1 MERLFIDDSE
11 EEDKENQ
18 IYNKHIRSKE
28 KEIGKLFYEV
38 ELAFKVK
45 HSNKSNIIEVQSDS
59 DSGSPIKVREHEDSL
74 ERNIQRKWRNE
85 LDSNVFMDTDEE
97 ESDRYS
103 NSSEEIEDLIK
114 VNKEQI
120 SINKNPVMFNY
131 L

>member
-45 HSNKSNIIEVQSDS
+45 HSNKSNIIEVQRDS

>member
-45 HSNKSNIIEVQSDS
+45 HSNKSNIVEV
-59 DSGSPIKVREHEDSL
+59 
-74 ERNIQRKWRNE
+74 
-85 LDSNVFMDTDEE
+85 
-97 ESDRYS
+97 
-103 NSSEEIEDLIK
+103 
-114 VNKEQI
+114 
-120 SINKNPVMFNY
+120 
-131 L
+131 